1 MTLSY
6 PEQKLDLEGP
16 GYRYDPKTG
25 TGLPGFKGRH
35 ILYFDKCTGCQLC
48 AIACDGVAVAI
59 EMQPLPKGKAQNKKE
74 IWPAV
79 DYGRCVPTWT
89 PVVTS
94 NGIVPIERI
103 HVGDRVLTHTG
114 KFRRVSQV
122 FRREY
127 TGRVYTFR
135 TLGNGEPLTVT
146 EGHPVLVHT
155 PEGLKWRMPDQ
166 IEYQSYLTRP
176 IIKETLVPRELQYSY
191 GFYHPSLGGGY
202 STVSLPLLQFAQGHS
217 PSAIR
222 MTGDM
227 ILSPVIDISVKTV
240 ADLEV
245 MNLEVE
251 EDNSFVA
258 SNQVVHNCVFCGLCV
273 DPETEVATNPGLKPI
288 KDIKV
293 GERVLTHTGAYR
305 RVSKIWRFLYTGPI
319 YEVKAMGKPNSLLCT
334 SDHRL
339 LTVKRPSSKKRDKR
353 LLRVTEPVEMVPPK
367 DAKAGDY
374 LLTPIPKKVIR
385 LRNFSV
391 KWNSSAGVKVMK
403 LRTEPDLF
411 RLIGYYLAEGSIGE
425 GSRVVYLSFGSSE
438 QELGEDARGLLRR
451 YFGKEPYSQKLAHH
465 VINVR
470 LGLTFAML
478 FFMNFGRG
486 AANKTLP
493 DWVFFASKEKQ
504 VQLIKGMWLGDGC
517 VVRQSRQKYLNIT
530 TTSKVLAYQLQTV
543 LTRLGVVSAIHC
555 EIRKNR
561 LPAYRLNVFGRWA
574 VKLAGMMGIPFEH
587 NPSKFV
593 DKFLMNEDYV
603 FSPIESISS
612 SHVTN
617 REVMDITVEDDHT
630 FVGQGIVQHNCVDA
644 CPFDAL
650 FMTNDYELSSY
661 DKPSLK
667 YSPEQLAIPPKTVG
681 YTFRV
686 KIDPEKGTATHG

>member
-1 MTLSY
+1 M
-6 PEQKLDLEGP
+6 
-16 GYRYDPKTG
+16 
-25 TGLPGFKGRH
+25 
-35 ILYFDKCTGCQLC
+35 
-48 AIACDGVAVAI
+48 V
-59 EMQPLPKGKAQNKKE
+59 LPKD
-74 IWPAV
+74 V
-79 DYGRCVPTWT
+79 
-89 PVVTS
+89 
-94 NGIVPIERI
+94 
-103 HVGDRVLTHTG
+103 
-114 KFRRVSQV
+114 
-122 FRREY
+122 
-127 TGRVYTFR
+127 
-135 TLGNGEPLTVT
+135 
-146 EGHPVLVHT
+146 
-155 PEGLKWRMPDQ
+155 
-166 IEYQSYLTRP
+166 
-176 IIKETLVPRELQYSY
+176 
-191 GFYHPSLGGGY
+191 
-202 STVSLPLLQFAQGHS
+202 
-217 PSAIR
+217 
-222 MTGDM
+222 
-227 ILSPVIDISVKTV
+227 
-240 ADLEV
+240 
-245 MNLEVE
+245 
-251 EDNSFVA
+251 
-258 SNQVVHNCVFCGLCV
+258 
-273 DPETEVATNPGLKPI
+273 
-288 KDIKV
+288 
-293 GERVLTHTGAYR
+293 
-305 RVSKIWRFLYTGPI
+305 
-319 YEVKAMGKPNSLLCT
+319 
-334 SDHRL
+334 
-339 LTVKRPSSKKRDKR
+339 
-353 LLRVTEPVEMVPPK
+353 
-367 DAKAGDY
+367 KAGDY

-385 LRNFSV
+385 LRNFRV
-391 KWNSSAGVKVMK
+391 KWDSSTGVKVMN

-411 RLIGYYLAEGSIGE
+411 RLIGYYLAEGSVGVRNRTI
-425 GSRVVYLSFGSSE
+425 YLSFGSSE
-438 QELGEDARGLLRR
+438 QELVEDARRLLRR
-451 YFGKEPYSQKLAHH
+451 YFGKEPHSEKLAYH

-478 FFMNFGRG
+478 FFTNFGRG

-574 VKLAGMMGIPFEH
+574 VKLARMMGIPFDH

-612 SHVTN
+612 SQVAN

-667 YSPEQLAIPPKTVG
+667 YSPEQLAIPPKTEG